1 MQPPPTVVP
10 NQFVILSRE
19 EPTADG
25 LAPLG
30 PRDRIVRELFDHNT
44 GPERDGDDV
53 LYGPGIQIELPPGQ
67 ALVRQMLVTITEE
80 EIGLLV
86 LERLAQTFCW
96 KVVDPETGQPLNP

>member
-1 MQPPPTVVP
+1 MQAPPTVVP

-30 PRDRIVRELFDHNT
+30 ARDRIVRELFDHNT

-67 ALVRQMLVTITEE
+67 DLVRQMLVTITEE

-86 LERLAQTFCW
+86 LERLAQTFKW
-96 KVVDPETGQPLNP
+96 KVVDPETGQPPTP

>member
-1 MQPPPTVVP
+1 MQAPPTVVP

-19 EPTADG
+19 ESTADG

-30 PRDRIVRELFDHNT
+30 VRDRIVRELFDHNT

-67 ALVRQMLVTITEE
+67 DLVRQMLVTITEE

-86 LERLAQTFCW
+86 LERLAQTFKW